1 MKKILDF
8 IIIFLLVFLIMNI
21 WNNKEEKQV
30 NVENAVVLKT
40 LKEDYTVPAW
50 VKLSI
55 DNKTD
60 KDLKIDVC
68 KDIKIKYIQA
78 DKTLELPES
87 FCKNNFVDIKSFEKK
102 DIDYS
107 KVYELFKDKWDYVV
121 KYWDSTASFKIES
134 KWTFTKLFV
143 YLFYAPAYNLII
155 FLIDLFNWSL
165 GWAII
170 IITILLR
177 LVLLWPQ
184 HKMLKSQ
191 KRLQELQPK
200 IKKIQEEHKANPQIL
215 GQKMMELYKTEKV
228 NPMWSCW
235 FMLIQMPILLVI
247 YNVILNITDASN
259 HYYLYS
265 FLKDFD
271 FSKINYYFFGID
283 LLWKGWL
290 TWLILA
296 LIVWILQF
304 IQIKLSNIANTKNNS
319 WVVLEKKKWASDYNS
334 MMPDPAVMQK
344 FMLYWMPVMVAVF
357 TYNFPAWLWLY
368 WGITTL
374 FMIIQQLVVNKKN
387 K

>member
-21 WNNKEEKQV
+21 WNSPEQKQV
-30 NVENAVVLKT
+30 VNSSVILKT
-40 LKEDYTVPAW
+40 EKSDYTVPAW
-50 VKLSI
+50 VKLNI

-78 DKTLELPES
+78 DKTLDLPET
-87 FCKNNFVDIKSFEKK
+87 FCKNNIVNIKSFEKK

-107 KVYELFKDKWDYVV
+107 GVYELFKEKGDYVV

-165 GWAII
+165 GWAIVT
-170 IITILLR
+170 ITILLR
-177 LVLLWPQ
+177 LLLLWPQ

-200 IKKIQEEHKANPQIL
+200 IKKIQEEYKTNPQLL